1 MSKKQ
6 EELTR
11 RQKLRARAKASSTKF
26 KREMKK
32 STNTAI
38 VAAFGFLIALSWRD
52 LIKGHVETITGA
64 SPIQGQLIETIII
77 TIIAV
82 LGIMLA
88 TKFLSKK

>member
-1 MSKKQ
+1 
-6 EELTR
+6 
-11 RQKLRARAKASSTKF
+11 
-26 KREMKK
+26 MKK